1 MINIYHN
8 NEYITIPNEI
18 KNYSEFFN
26 NNLCDDNE
34 PYLLFYGTQKDITLC
49 IEYLNISNKTMFEI
63 NKETNLPIIPNI
75 SIKDFLSKEELL
87 WLESISNIDY
97 ESLMIFCDYI
107 VFDNL
112 LYLLCY
118 YYVNKKYL

>member
-87 WLESISNIDY
+87 WLKSISNIDY